1 MYKDKQTKQKK
12 VAGIL
17 MARVSLLFEKTAQ
30 PTGDSNDRRLL
41 DFFFHVGYSRDER
54 AASRIVYDG
63 GDVQKH
69 SEWIFSKQASN
80 QSLSVTP
87 LAK

>member
-1 MYKDKQTKQKK
+1 
-12 VAGIL
+12 

-30 PTGDSNDRRLL
+30 PTGRTPMTGFL
-41 DFFFHVGYSRDER
+41 VGFSRDER

-69 SEWIFSKQASN
+69 SEWIFSKQASS